1 MWKLREYD
9 KEVEGLLLKQ
19 GTKRLLAR
27 LVAQRD
33 IKPDS
38 LSSFLECRYS
48 DISHPYSLPNMEQA
62 SNLFLKVAVDGGRI
76 LVFGD
81 YDCDGVLS
89 SVMLKEACSLL
100 GLQCKVILP
109 TRQNE
114 GYGLNEKSVATLE
127 KIIPDYKPD
136 LLIVVD
142 CGSSNDKEIQQ
153 IRKAGCPKIIV
164 IDHHII
170 DESKRSDSAD
180 ALVNWHLGD
189 GDEMCA
195 CGEVYQFIRS
205 MRIKTKKID
214 PLWFLAYAA
223 IGTVGDVMPL
233 IGDNRIIVRN
243 GLSDFALN
251 QVFGHGLNALI
262 GKSKI
267 YTEGLGQSD
276 IQFKIVPKINAAGR
290 MTDPIIA
297 YHLFIEQDLSKAE
310 KLADELGSLN
320 EHRKDLQ
327 KHIEKEAIEE
337 VTNHPDRYKHGI
349 LLFNPKWHIG
359 ILGIVAA
366 RISDKFKKPSLII
379 GEQDGIL
386 KGSGRSYS
394 GVAINDIMKRCED
407 IFIGYG
413 GHAQAVGATLKPDK
427 LNIAAEAFD
436 EACRSHYKEFN
447 IDEAIEYYDA
457 EVRSE
462 TVSIDTAEMLYNGL
476 YPYCN
481 RTNTDPIF
489 LLANVRAKDID
500 IFEGSGWKIL
510 SFHVEKDGKEVPLQ
524 MKMFSGKWG
533 YELQDMLVD
542 IYFQFPHSYKPDM
555 YGKFQLNVVDIC
567 SKQKVT
573 K

>member
-9 KEVEGLLLKQ
+9 KGVEELLLKQ

-33 IKPDS
+33 INPDS
-38 LSSFLECRYS
+38 LLSFLECRYS

-62 SNLFLKVAVDGGRI
+62 SNLFLKVAVAGGRI

-114 GYGLNEKSVATLE
+114 GYGLNEKSVTTL
-127 KIIPDYKPD
+127 KNIIPDYKPD

-142 CGSSNDKEIQQ
+142 CGSSNNKEIQQ

-170 DESKRSDSAD
+170 DESKQSNSAD
-180 ALVNWHLGD
+180 VLVNWHLGD

-251 QVFGHGLNALI
+251 KVLGHGLNALI
-262 GKSKI
+262 SKSKI
-267 YTEGLGQSD
+267 YTEGLSQSD

-290 MTDPIIA
+290 MADPIVA
-297 YHLFIEQDLSKAE
+297 YHLFIEQDLLKAE

-320 EHRKDLQ
+320 EYRKDLQ
-327 KHIEKEAIEE
+327 KCIEKESIEE
-337 VTNHPDRYKHGI
+337 VINHPDSYKHGI

-359 ILGIVAA
+359 VLGIVAA
-366 RISDKFKKPSLII
+366 RISDRFKKPVLII

-394 GVAINDIMKRCED
+394 DISINDIMKRCED
-407 IFIGYG
+407 IFVGYG
-413 GHAQAVGATLKPDK
+413 GHSQAVGATLKPDK
-427 LNIAAEAFD
+427 LDIAAAAFN
-436 EACRSHYKEFN
+436 EACHSYYKEFN
-447 IDEAIEYYDA
+447 IDEPIEYYDA
-457 EVRSE
+457 EVRPE

-481 RTNTDPIF
+481 RINTDPIF
-489 LLANVRAKDID
+489 LLTNVRAKNID

-510 SFHVEKDGKEVPLQ
+510 SFYVEKDGKEIPLQ
-524 MKMFSGKWG
+524 MKIFSGKWG

-555 YGKFQLNVVDIC
+555 YGKFQLNVIDIVVN
-567 SKQKVT
+567 KKL
-573 K
+573 